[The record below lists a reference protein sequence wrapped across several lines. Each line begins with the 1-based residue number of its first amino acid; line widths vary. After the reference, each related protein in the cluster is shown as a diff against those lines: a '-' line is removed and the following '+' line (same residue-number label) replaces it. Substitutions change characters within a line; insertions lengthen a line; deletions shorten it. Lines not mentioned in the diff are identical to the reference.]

1 VIYVAPIRRR
11 RIPYVEIG
19 VAGALTLSSLLLI
32 MAFGAGL
39 GTYAAAAAV
48 VGALGLLAIRWP
60 TASAVVFIAFM
71 PFNRFVIMIVYHY
84 THSLLLTKGL
94 QLWKEAIL
102 GAILVRVI
110 YDLFMTPRR
119 KHTLMLIDLVALLF
133 VLISLVYLIYPGTLD
148 SQLISRLQGLRAD
161 TVFVLAYFAGRGLH
175 LNRDRIR
182 WIVLAI
188 VPGSLAVAVV
198 AVFQFVEPALSNRL
212 FESLGYSDFVHYQ
225 GDLGDAIATRNRDLP
240 GAESLPRA
248 SSLILGDLALA
259 FFQAFTVSLA
269 AAMFYTSRRLRNAVV
284 NGAFLALMVVT
295 LAVTLSRSAI
305 ASTGGAIALA
315 ALAARATGRL
325 AALGLVGLMVAAVI
339 LLSGYIK
346 ITTLEAMLN
355 VSDASSLK
363 HVAAFDESI
372 KTIIDYPLGRG
383 LGTAGNIGQQEQGGA
398 GITNE
403 SWYLQIGTEMGI
415 FGMVVYLGLVLAVML
430 IALRQFFKVHDF
442 WLRVLTLTVATTAC
456 TMLILGNFL
465 HAWENTPLSIIFWI
479 FAGIAVRARTLETS
493 PDFDQAQ

>member
-1 VIYVAPIRRR
+1 LIYVQPVRGR
-11 RIPYVEIG
+11 RIPFVGIG
-19 VAGALTLSSLLLI
+19 IGLALVFCWLAMLAVFS
-32 MAFGAGL
+32 AGL
-39 GTYAAAAAV
+39 GVYATAAGIMAILFILAV
-48 VGALGLLAIRWP
+48 RWP
-60 TASAVVFIAFM
+60 TACAVAFIGFM
-71 PFNRFVIMIVYHY
+71 PFNRFVIMLVYHFS
-84 THSLLLTKGL
+84 HSLLLTKGV

-110 YDLFMTPRR
+110 YDLFLTPGR
-119 KHTLMLIDLVALLF
+119 KHRIVALDLLALLF
-133 VLISLVYLIYPGTLD
+133 VLMSLVYLIYPGTLNGT
-148 SQLISRLQGLRAD
+148 LISRMQGFRAD

-175 LNRDRIR
+175 LNRDRVR
-182 WIVLAI
+182 WLVWAI
-188 VPGSLAVAVV
+188 IPGAIAVAVV
-198 AVFQFVEPALSNRL
+198 AIFQFVQPGLSNRV

-269 AAMFYTSRRLRNAVV
+269 AALFYVTRRTRLMVV

-295 LAVTLSRSAI
+295 LAMTLSRSAI
-305 ASTGGAIALA
+305 ASTGAAIALA
-315 ALAARATGRL
+315 SVAARATGRL
-325 AALGLVGLMVAAVI
+325 AALGMIGLLAVGVI

-346 ITTLEAMLN
+346 ISTVQAMLN

-372 KTIIDYPLGRG
+372 KTIIKYPLGRG
-383 LGTAGNIGQQEQGGA
+383 LGTAGNIGQQEQGSA

-430 IALRQFFKVHDF
+430 VALWQFFKVHDF
-442 WLRVLTLTVATTAC
+442 WLRVVTLTVATTAC
-456 TMLILGNFL
+456 TMLVLGNFL
-465 HAWENTPLSIIFWI
+465 HAWENTPLSIVFWI
-479 FAGIAVRARTLETS
+479 FAGIAVRARTIETS
-493 PDFDQAQ
+493 PDFDQAR